1 MTPSIPNIRSQ
12 REELGLSRAELA
24 KLARISVQTVER
36 AEKNKPIRP
45 ASMDAILRVLEGR
58 SQTAAPPVPVPPADP
73 LMEAMANLINAL
85 RSEFRRELDER
96 VEEAVTSRLLSLAVP
111 QQAAPYIP
119 PPSDTPADVAPAP
132 TVTGHGLPDIYKPSG
147 WKIVYLRRFIK
158 DLDNSGGL
166 KGLGTNAIR
175 KFATHGEQH
184 SGTGFKKLQVLES
197 RQAQQVAGAQYEFR
211 INRRWRILVRKDNE
225 ARTYTLTRVVHH
237 DEVE

>member
-73 LMEAMANLINAL
+73 LMEAMANLISAL

-111 QQAAPYIP
+111 QQAA
-119 PPSDTPADVAPAP
+119 
-132 TVTGHGLPDIYKPSG
+132 SG
-147 WKIVYLRRFIK
+147 WKISYLRRFLK
-158 DLDNSGGL
+158 DLDSSGGL
-166 KGLGTNAIR
+166 KGLATNALR

-184 SGTGFKKLQVLES
+184 SGTGFKKLKDPSALES
-197 RQAQQVAGAQYEFR
+197 KQYGGAQYEFR
-211 INRRWRILVRKDNE
+211 VNRRWRILVHKSNE
-225 ARTYTLTRVVHH
+225 ERAYTVTRLVHH
-237 DEVE
+237 DEIE